1 MCTKWCMKIPLF
13 SYLSKP
19 LSCKVCVCVTLWQI
33 STKLMDFSA
42 TVDSIMASSEIRSYM
57 VSSLYVD
64 VIRRFS
70 WWPMCPR
77 QEFEAL
83 AIHSD
88 FSPLCLFQC
97 YNVSRNRLP
106 KPALEQCSWSAGS
119 PSAKEN
125 VRSSA
130 CLSQGWSLFAT
141 VSGRQNQ
148 ERNMSMTF
156 IDFLWLWR
164 KCWGQMRVRDGF
176 TMFCMS

>member
-1 MCTKWCMKIPLF
+1 
-13 SYLSKP
+13 
-19 LSCKVCVCVTLWQI
+19 
-33 STKLMDFSA
+33 MDFSA
-42 TVDSIMASSEIRSYM
+42 TVDSIMASSEIRRYM
-57 VSSLYVD
+57 ASSLYVD

-83 AIHSD
+83 GIHSD

-156 IDFLWLWR
+156 YDDENVGDKCVSGMVSACSVWARVKSPFRDDMGWSSLKLFLELS
-164 KCWGQMRVRDGF
+164 V
-176 TMFCMS
+176 